1 MQVKFISTIQPIQMT
16 PTKVINSISLN
27 MQVIRIIQESIISNV
42 TSTSTMAIYLCFP
55 SIFLCECCH
64 AIILIFLLSN
74 FTLNLRNPAGTRR
87 VSPSFV
93 YNSPRT
99 TCPLME
105 PKVKKIVH
113 TYTTPYFPTDKVK
126 YLFFSRTCRRTAHQ
140 YIKKKEG
147 GEIPGVLQI

>member
-1 MQVKFISTIQPIQMT
+1 ME

-27 MQVIRIIQESIISNV
+27 MQVSASYRNPLYQMSHQRP
-42 TSTSTMAIYLCFP
+42 LWP
-55 SIFLCECCH
+55 SIYVFHRFFLCECCH

-74 FTLNLRNPAGTRR
+74 FTLNLRNPAATRR

-113 TYTTPYFPTDKVK
+113 TYITPYFPTDKVK